1 VSEQA
6 AEHMGSDDML
16 REILRKQ
23 EEALD
28 LKGELVILN
37 GKMDT
42 LIETM
47 DKKIKSQNPLAAIV
61 DAAPQTPLYIFI
73 LILITLFLGFGPEFV
88 GMLSGGTK

>member
-1 VSEQA
+1 MVEQA
-6 AEHMGSDDML
+6 SDLMGSDDML

-28 LKGELVILN
+28 LKGQLVILN

-47 DKKIKSQNPLAAIV
+47 DKKVKPQSMVAAMCE
-61 DAAPQTPLYIFI
+61 ASPQIPLYMFI
-73 LILITLFLGFGPEFV
+73 IVIISLFLGFGPE
-88 GMLSGGTK
+88 LISTLGGK

>member
-1 VSEQA
+1 MVEQA
-6 AEHMGSDDML
+6 SDLMGSDDML

-42 LIETM
+42 LIATM
-47 DKKIKSQNPLAAIV
+47 DKKVRPQSMVAAMCESS
-61 DAAPQTPLYIFI
+61 PQIPLYLFI
-73 LILITLFLGFGPEFV
+73 VVIISLFLGFGPE
-88 GMLSGGTK
+88 LISTLGGK

>member
-1 VSEQA
+1 MIEQA
-6 AEHMGSDDML
+6 ADQMGSDDML

-42 LIETM
+42 LIATM
-47 DKKIKSQNPLAAIV
+47 DKKVRPQSMVAAMCESS
-61 DAAPQTPLYIFI
+61 PQIPLYLFI
-73 LILITLFLGFGPEFV
+73 IVIICLFLGFGPELI
-88 GMLSGGTK
+88 GALGSK

>member
-1 VSEQA
+1 MVEQA
-6 AEHMGSDDML
+6 SDLMGSDDML

-28 LKGELVILN
+28 LKGQLVILN

-47 DKKIKSQNPLAAIV
+47 DKKVRPQSLVAAMCESS
-61 DAAPQTPLYIFI
+61 PQIPLYLFI
-73 LILITLFLGFGPEFV
+73 VVIISLFLGFGPE
-88 GMLSGGTK
+88 LISTLGGK

>member
-1 VSEQA
+1 MVEQA
-6 AEHMGSDDML
+6 SDLMGSDDML

-47 DKKIKSQNPLAAIV
+47 DKKVKPQSAIAAMCEASPHI
-61 DAAPQTPLYIFI
+61 PLYAFLVIVI
-73 LILITLFLGFGPEFV
+73 LSFLGLGPE
-88 GMLSGGTK
+88 LIATLGGK

>member
-1 VSEQA
+1 MIEQA
-6 AEHMGSDDML
+6 ADQMGSDDML

-42 LIETM
+42 LIATM
-47 DKKIKSQNPLAAIV
+47 DKKVRPQSMVAAMCESS
-61 DAAPQTPLYIFI
+61 PQIPLYLFI
-73 LILITLFLGFGPEFV
+73 VVIISLFLGFGPE
-88 GMLSGGTK
+88 LISTLGGK